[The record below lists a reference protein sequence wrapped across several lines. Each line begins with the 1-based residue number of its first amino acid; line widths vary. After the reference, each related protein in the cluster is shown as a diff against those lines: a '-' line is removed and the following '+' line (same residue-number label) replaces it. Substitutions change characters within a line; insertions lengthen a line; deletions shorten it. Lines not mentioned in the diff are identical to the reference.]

1 MKRRRGALR
10 ILVSG
15 ASVSGPVLAYWLTR
29 HGFCV
34 TVVERAPALRKTG
47 GHAVDLFRPA
57 MDISEK
63 MGVLPLVEERATG
76 TNRMTVYR
84 EGSRRPVRAD
94 LSKIFSGTSER
105 HVEIMRDDLSE
116 IYYDA
121 ARDDVEYVFGD
132 SITAISPD
140 GEVRFENA
148 APRRFDLVVG
158 ADGLHSNVRRLAL
171 DDESRYNGFIGAY
184 FGVLTLPNISDLDRE
199 LLIHVG
205 VGRTAGMYG
214 APHLDDARALFL
226 FRSERELDYH
236 HHDVPRQKAL
246 LRGAF
251 AGMHARV
258 DCWLDELDRTPA
270 LYFDSITQLRMDTWS
285 QGRVTLVGDAG
296 YCPGP
301 AVGGSTSLAVV
312 GAYVLAGEL
321 AQAGGDHKRAFP
333 AYERVMTEHVRGSR
347 AAGLSAAKTLIP
359 MSRLGVWG
367 LAQGARLISALPAGP
382 SRALLRLTTQS
393 ARFYNSVTVDD
404 YLPSPAASGGPG
416 GLAGNPG
423 DGLAV
428 E

>member
-1 MKRRRGALR
+1 MR

-15 ASVSGPVLAYWLTR
+15 ASIAGPVLAYWLTR
-29 HGFCV
+29 HGFGV
-34 TVVERAPALRKTG
+34 TVVERAPTLRKTG

-57 MDISEK
+57 MNISEK
-63 MGVLPLVEERATG
+63 MRVLPRIEERATG
-76 TNRMTVYR
+76 TNLMTVHR
-84 EGSRRPVRAD
+84 EKARRPVRVD
-94 LSKIFSGTSER
+94 LSKIFSATSDR

-121 ARDDVEYVFGD
+121 ARDDVEYLFGD

-158 ADGLHSNVRRLAL
+158 ADGLHSNVRRLVFG
-171 DDESRYNGFIGAY
+171 DESRFKAFIGAY
-184 FGVLTLPNISDLDRE
+184 LGVLTLPNVSGLDGE

-214 APHLDDARALFL
+214 ARHLGDARALFL

-236 HHDVPRQKAL
+236 HRDVPRQKEL
-246 LRGAF
+246 LRDAF
-251 AGMHARV
+251 ADMHPDV
-258 DCWLDELDRTPA
+258 DRWLDELDRTPA
-270 LYFDSITQLRMDTWS
+270 FYFDSITQLRMDTWS
-285 QGRVTLVGDAG
+285 RGRVTLVGDAG

-301 AVGGSTSLAVV
+301 AVGGSTTLAVV

-321 AQAGGDHKRAFP
+321 ARAGGDHERAFP
-333 AYERVMTEHVRGSR
+333 AYERAMAEHVPGSR
-347 AAGLSAAKTLIP
+347 AAALSAARTLIP
-359 MSRLGVWG
+359 TSHLGVRG

-382 SRALLRLTTQS
+382 SRALLRLTTKS
-393 ARFYNSVTVDD
+393 ARLYNSMAVDD
-404 YLPSPAASGGPG
+404 YPLSPTASRGRVGRASDPG
-416 GLAGNPG
+416 G
-423 DGLAV
+423 GLGV